1 MNPKDKN
8 GNVLNVGDRVV
19 YMKGTPY
26 EDFGVVK
33 SFEQSSY
40 SDEVWVMWSGGSELY
55 IAPEQV
61 ELVESSITS
70 VTTDTFTAEDE
81 ALLQK
86 LLLKKEQASKLRNDS
101 EKSLSDLVDQ
111 MYDASGSYTLRMFVT
126 KNIDEIRATLQA
138 YKQHCM

>member
-19 YMKGTPY
+19 YMKGTPD

-33 SFEQSSY
+33 SFEQSPY

-55 IAPEQV
+55 IAPEQA

-101 EKSLSDLVDQ
+101 EKSLGDLVDQ
-111 MYDASGSYTLRMFVT
+111 MYDASRSYTLRMFVT
-126 KNIDEIRATLQA
+126 KNIDEIWATLQA